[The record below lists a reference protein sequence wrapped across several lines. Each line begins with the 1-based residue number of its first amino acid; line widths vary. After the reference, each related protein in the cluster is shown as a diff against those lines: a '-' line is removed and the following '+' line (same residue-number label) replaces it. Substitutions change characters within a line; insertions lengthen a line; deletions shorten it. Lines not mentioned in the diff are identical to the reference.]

1 MQKENYYKK
10 DPGEV
15 PTFKR
20 WATAGNVMEIREERM
35 LRRKERL
42 MVYNMEK
49 GLSRMRTGKRSQLD
63 WQIEK

>member
-1 MQKENYYKK
+1 MQKENYYRK

-20 WATAGNVMEIREERM
+20 WATAGNVMEIREERT

-42 MVYNMEK
+42 MV
-49 GLSRMRTGKRSQLD
+49 
-63 WQIEK
+63 